1 MVASVCATRLWR
13 RWIVKT
19 HRWSVASGTL
29 LVLGGLLFAATIAPR
44 QSAGAVAPCVAHG
57 NTDEEMNF
65 LALLQTWR
73 NEHITGS
80 LALTVSAPLNASA
93 AGYARYLANTP
104 GTAGHYADGSD
115 WVVRASQCGYSSNGS
130 GSAGGEGLAVVESG
144 SVVSVSPQ
152 GALDIMSAHGGSGIT
167 IPANVGLPVKCVGV
181 AKVSSPDGRKVA
193 WVTVLFAVSGTCP
206 QSVAGGGGNP
216 TPTATAT
223 STSTAGSTPTTT
235 RTPSPSP
242 SVTATRP
249 PSPTPSPTAT
259 KPADPRPFKAVIV
272 QLANDATASDDLSVT
287 PIGGTTATPTP
298 TPTATATPTPTVP
311 LVCGGTRATI
321 TALDKLGERV
331 TVSGTGDMTGWFLIS
346 EGGNQRFDFPSGFML
361 SGAVQ
366 IVSGRNPFAA
376 TATSL
381 WWVTSTVW
389 SNTTD
394 DDALLYDCTGKL
406 VMRFDDGM

>member
-223 STSTAGSTPTTT
+223 
-235 RTPSPSP
+235 
-242 SVTATRP
+242 RP
-249 PSPTPSPTAT
+249 PSPTPLPTAT

-287 PIGGTTATPTP
+287 PIGGTTP

-406 VMRFDDGM
+406 VQRFDDGM

>member
-1 MVASVCATRLWR
+1 MVASVCATHLWR

-19 HRWSVASGTL
+19 HRWSVASLTL
-29 LVLGGLLFAATIAPR
+29 LVLGGLLFTATIAPR

-80 LALTVSAPLNASA
+80 LGLTVSAPLNASA

-206 QSVAGGGGNP
+206 QAVAGGSGNP
-216 TPTATAT
+216 TPTATVT
-223 STSTAGSTPTTT
+223 STSTAASTPT
-235 RTPSPSP
+235 R
-242 SVTATRP
+242 TRP

-259 KPADPRPFKAVIV
+259 KPADPRPFKAVVV
-272 QLANDATASDDLSVT
+272 QLANDATASDGLSVT
-287 PIGGTTATPTP
+287 PIGGTTATPKP
-298 TPTATATPTPTVP
+298 RATATPTPTVP
-311 LVCGGTRATI
+311 LVCGGTSATI

-366 IVSGRNPFAA
+366 IVSGRDPFAA
-376 TATSL
+376 TASSL
-381 WWVTSTVW
+381 WWLTSTVW

-406 VMRFDDGM
+406 VQRFDDGM